1 MNYTQ
6 IINAVAIMAGL
17 GLVFGI
23 ILSYAAKIF
32 YVETDPRIDEVREA
46 LPGANCGA
54 CGQAGCDAY
63 AAAVVEGKVELTL
76 CTPGGE
82 STAQNI
88 GRIMGVQVGLVSSR
102 KVAVVRCNGD
112 RSKAGEKYNYVGID
126 SCMAAAQ
133 VFNGQKACD
142 FGCLGKA
149 DCQRACPFG
158 AIDMINGLAVISPVR
173 CRGCEKCVAAC
184 PKKLIAMQDP
194 AKRFSVRCRNPLP
207 GAFSRK
213 VCTVS
218 CIGCTKCVKACPENT
233 ISMESSVAVINPDG
247 CVNCGACV
255 EVCPTNAIIEQFVKE
270 TVIPGSKED
279 KAVASA

>member
-1 MNYTQ
+1 M
-6 IINAVAIMAGL
+6 
-17 GLVFGI
+17 
-23 ILSYAAKIF
+23 
-32 YVETDPRIDEVREA
+32 REA

-54 CGQAGCDAY
+54 CGQAGRDAY

-218 CIGCTKCVKACPENT
+218 CIGCTKCVKAPALKTRFRWNRRWR
-233 ISMESSVAVINPDG
+233 SSIRTAVLTAAL
-247 CVNCGACV
+247 VSRFA
-255 EVCPTNAIIEQFVKE
+255 PTNAIIEQFVKAD
-270 TVIPGSKED
+270 VIPGSKED

>member
-1 MNYTQ
+1 MDFTK
-6 IINAVAIMAGL
+6 IISAVGIMAGL
-17 GLVFGI
+17 GLVFGV

-32 YVETDPRIDEVREA
+32 YVETDPRIDEVRDA

-63 AAAVVEGKVELTL
+63 AAAVVAGTTELTL

-88 GRIMGVQVGLVSSR
+88 GKIMGVQVGLLSSR

-112 RSKAGEKYNYVGID
+112 KSKASEKYTYVGID

-133 VFNGQKACD
+133 VFNGQKLCD
-142 FGCLGKA
+142 FGCLGKG

-158 AIDMINGLAVISPVR
+158 AIDLINGLAVISPVR
-173 CRGCEKCVAAC
+173 CKGCEKCVITC
-184 PKKLIAMQDP
+184 PKKLITMQDP
-194 AKRFSVRCRNPLP
+194 EKRFSVRCRNPLP
-207 GAFSRK
+207 GASTRK

-218 CIGCTKCVKACPENT
+218 CIGCTKCVKACPTNT
-233 ISMESSVAVINPDG
+233 ISMEASVAVIDPEG
-247 CVNCGACV
+247 CINCGACATT
-255 EVCPTNAIIEQFVKE
+255 CPTGAIIEQFMQE
-270 TVIPGSKED
+270 TVLPSKKQAE
-279 KAVASA
+279 SA